1 MSHITQGFEAY
12 KRRTA
17 NQQSIEKRDA
27 SRRDLPSCPLCKSQ
41 APSDF
46 EGFRRHV
53 LEDAPKHD
61 GLNDE
66 AAIEDAFARITIR
79 QP

>member
-1 MSHITQGFEAY
+1 MSHIQHGFEAY

-17 NQQSIEKRDA
+17 NQQPTEKRDT
-27 SRRDLPSCPLCKSQ
+27 SHRELPSCPLCKDT

-53 LEDAPKHD
+53 LDDAPKHD
-61 GLNDE
+61 GLKDE
-66 AAIEDAFARITIR
+66 AAIEEAFSRISIK

>member
-1 MSHITQGFEAY
+1 MSHIQQGFEAY

-17 NQQSIEKRDA
+17 NQQAPEKRDE
-27 SRRDLPSCPLCKSQ
+27 LPSCPLCNNQ

-53 LEDAPKHD
+53 LDDAPKHN
-61 GLNDE
+61 GLKDE
-66 AAIEDAFARITIR
+66 AGIEKAFSRISIK